1 MDEHEDVQHE
11 RTTWMLVDGENI
23 DATLGT
29 AILERRPQSEERPR
43 WDRLLSF
50 AERAWGQECRG
61 IFFLNA
67 SSGLP
72 IAFVQALRAMDYA
85 VVPLSG
91 PPEVKV
97 VDVAIQQTLQALA
110 ELEGDVMLVSHDGDF
125 LDDLGALVD
134 DDRRVGVIGFSEFPN
149 AGFARTPGIEMFD
162 LEYDAHVFDR
172 PLPRIRIIPIEE
184 FDPSAFLR

>member
-72 IAFVQALRAMDYA
+72 IASALSTR
-85 VVPLSG
+85 
-91 PPEVKV
+91 
-97 VDVAIQQTLQALA
+97 
-110 ELEGDVMLVSHDGDF
+110 VSC
-125 LDDLGALVD
+125 
-134 DDRRVGVIGFSEFPN
+134 
-149 AGFARTPGIEMFD
+149 
-162 LEYDAHVFDR
+162 
-172 PLPRIRIIPIEE
+172 
-184 FDPSAFLR
+184 